1 MIKINFPMSNFIQ
14 KFLPL
19 FIYFIIF
26 VKFIFL
32 ISSITNLLS
41 TKKIKKDEK
50 ENKEENEKLL
60 KIQENSIYWKERTEF
75 IFIISTSF
83 LLIFIFNPHYDNLKY
98 LNKEIKLLFFLFG
111 WILIFTSNWNYFIS
125 ESPSFWKIKKQ

>member
-1 MIKINFPMSNFIQ
+1 MLKINFSISNFIQ

-32 ISSITNLLS
+32 ISSITNFL
-41 TKKIKKDEK
+41 TTRKIKKDEK
-50 ENKEENEKLL
+50 ENKEESEKLL
-60 KIQENSIYWKERTEF
+60 KIQEKTIHWKEITEF
-75 IFIISTSF
+75 IFIISTCF

-111 WILIFTSNWNYFIS
+111 WILVFTSFKHIL
-125 ESPSFWKIKKQ
+125 